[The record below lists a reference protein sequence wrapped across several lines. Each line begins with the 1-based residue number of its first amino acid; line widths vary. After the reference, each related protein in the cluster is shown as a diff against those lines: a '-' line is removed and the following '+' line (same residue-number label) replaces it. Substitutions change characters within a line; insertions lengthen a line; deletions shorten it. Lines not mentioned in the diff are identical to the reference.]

1 MTKEEHLKLVSLA
14 AEMLKHYA
22 PPSSFLEY
30 NNLLDAEVILV
41 NNDEKSKQAAEII
54 STEISRATGKSP
66 LIERVYVNL
75 LTPCSE
81 LCCIRNEEFFRK
93 RRFDKKTIIIASQK
107 GQTFMIEHLRNKYE
121 VKEFP
126 FQILSLEQILESKY
140 HRIKEAMLTGEF
152 FPAADVP
159 KFKDLSPEGVLGENF
174 KVSLKRAASI
184 MFLADDYQALV
195 ETAAIFQAEKRLK
208 NEKPRVIC
216 LNNIDKYQDY
226 ILSEIMLVSYLLKI
240 DHKLFSVEKVQKSQ
254 VSFSEENI
262 VRKILKCYV
271 PKKNHIIVLSAQHSA
286 LADALKLKIIDA
298 GLALEDFSFC
308 IINPPLQ
315 NLTARQEYLLLAEVY
330 RRQKANPK
338 SEIPENWDE
347 FDSLARKFNFVQPGK
362 YKTMWY
368 NYLEYRR
375 ACHELENI
383 KQQYKAY
390 INKI

>member
-1 MTKEEHLKLVSLA
+1 MTKEENLKLVSLA
-14 AEMLKHYA
+14 AEILKYYA
-22 PPSSFLEY
+22 SPSSFLEY
-30 NNLLDAEVILV
+30 NNLLNAEIILI
-41 NNDEKSKQAAEII
+41 NNDERSKQAAEII

-81 LCCIRNEEFFRK
+81 HNKEFFRK

-140 HRIKEAMLTGEF
+140 QKIKEAMLTGEF
-152 FPAADVP
+152 FPKADTP

-184 MFLADDYQALV
+184 MFLADDYPSLV

-271 PKKNHIIVLSAQHSA
+271 PEKNNIIVLSAQHSV
-286 LADALKLKIIDA
+286 LVDALKLKIVDA
-298 GLALEDFSFC
+298 GLALDDFSFC

-315 NLTARQEYLLLAEVY
+315 NLTARQVYLLLAHVY
-330 RRQKANPK
+330 QQQKANPK
-338 SEIPENWDE
+338 LEKPENWDE

-383 KQQYKAY
+383 KQHYKAY